1 MKCIRLLLFI
11 ALLLGQAP
19 VWAQTGACG
28 ILAIPMA
35 FGGGYDAIGS
45 APLHGNGQVT
55 VTCNQPAIVRL
66 GPGQYSSGT
75 FSPRKMRTA
84 SGGMTLDY
92 NLFVDATYSR
102 IWGDGTTSTFIQNV
116 GPGANTLTIYGQI
129 MGGQRVPVGMYQ
141 DLIVISVEW

>member
-1 MKCIRLLLFI
+1 
-11 ALLLGQAP
+11 
-19 VWAQTGACG
+19 
-28 ILAIPMA
+28 MA

-55 VTCNQPAIVRL
+55 VTCSQPAIVRL
-66 GPGQYSSGT
+66 GPGQHSAGT
-75 FSPRKMRTA
+75 FFPRKMLA
-84 SGGMTLDY
+84 AFGEMTLAY

-116 GPGANTLTIYGQI
+116 GPGATTLTIYGRI
-129 MGGQRVPVGMYQ
+129 PGGQPVPVGMYQ